1 MHLIVGSS
9 WGSSCPRSH
18 GFPFFRTP
26 SCPRALPIDRPPSP
40 AHNFSLYF
48 QTVTIH
54 PATDPFHAQGN
65 LQTPPQ
71 PPVPARSGRPPSLLP
86 SSSSTTRGWSSPI
99 SSVGVALLLRS
110 AGASAINHGLS
121 GSGGKRTGGD
131 GPCGGAAAAGAR
143 ERRRRARSLA
153 PSRPA
158 SLQLVNRSPRE
169 KRRDRG
175 SDCSIRMRS
184 FRTASL
190 RCGARDISA

>member
-1 MHLIVGSS
+1 MKS
-9 WGSSCPRSH
+9 WVPLFSHALMPTGTSHRSPTLPRSQLLSVLPDCDHPSGNRSISCPRES
-18 GFPFFRTP
+18 
-26 SCPRALPIDRPPSP
+26 
-40 AHNFSLYF
+40 
-48 QTVTIH
+48 
-54 PATDPFHAQGN
+54 
-65 LQTPPQ
+65 QTPPQ
-71 PPVPARSGRPPSLLP
+71 PPVPARSERATSLPPSFPHLHLRHVGGLPPSPPLASP
-86 SSSSTTRGWSSPI
+86 SSFG
-99 SSVGVALLLRS
+99 RS

-121 GSGGKRTGGD
+121 GSGGKRTGGG
-131 GPCGGAAAAGAR
+131 GPCGGAAAAAGAR